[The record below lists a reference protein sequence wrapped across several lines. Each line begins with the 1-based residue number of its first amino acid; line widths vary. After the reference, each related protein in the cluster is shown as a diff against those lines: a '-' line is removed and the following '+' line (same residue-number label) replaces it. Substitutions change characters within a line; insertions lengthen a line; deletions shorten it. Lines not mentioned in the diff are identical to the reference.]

1 MCMRKIKKKS
11 VCFSAVFLF
20 CAAACREPDRTKDG
34 KEFEGVI
41 TYKILYNNKDDA
53 SVYGDTMRVYY
64 SKGNIARVYNS
75 QGAGAIRKEFFYGE
89 SRRYLIQLAASD
101 TVLTY
106 DMGDRGNFTL
116 AATKRSSEDTKIL
129 GHVCKKMEFDEVY
142 RRGPNFKVRIG
153 YLYSPGVLKVNKHHF
168 KDWNFGHFNAY
179 INEAG
184 VFYLKCET
192 SVGDDTKLI
201 TRTYTAVDIQE
212 QKIDSSVFHVD
223 TTLTKP
229 LVL

>member
-1 MCMRKIKKKS
+1 MRRNTLC
-11 VCFSAVFLF
+11 VCFITLLLVSLAG
-20 CAAACREPDRTKDG
+20 CKESTRAKDE

-41 TYKILYNNKDDA
+41 TYKILYRGKDYS
-53 SVYGDTMRVYY
+53 SVYGDTMKVYY

-75 QGAGAIRKEFFYGE
+75 QGADAIRKELFYGE

-101 TVLTY
+101 TVLIY
-106 DMGDRGNFTL
+106 DMADRGNFKV

-129 GHVCKKMEFDEVY
+129 GHICKKMEFDEVY
-142 RRGPNFKVRIG
+142 HRGGNIKVHIG
-153 YLYSPGVLKVNKHHF
+153 YLYSPGVLKVNKRHF
-168 KDWNFGHFNAY
+168 KDWNFGDFNTY

-192 SVGDDTKLI
+192 SVGQDTKSN
-201 TRTYTAVDIQE
+201 TMTYMAADIQE
-212 QKIDSSVFHVD
+212 KKIDSTIFHVD
-223 TTLTKP
+223 TTITKP